1 MAGEVK
7 KAVKSTAFEENTV
20 LQLKKALKLLA
31 EEKDIKSEIKKSAE
45 ELHIKTK
52 EKLESLSLDEAK
64 GLLKEKWITP
74 LVDELNNLPNVII
87 SDFIDSLKSK
97 MNKYS
102 STLFDIDKEIKDTE
116 TELCS
121 MIDDLVGN
129 DADMQGLRA
138 FQALLRGE

>member
-1 MAGEVK
+1 M
-7 KAVKSTAFEENTV
+7 
-20 LQLKKALKLLA
+20 
-31 EEKDIKSEIKKSAE
+31 
-45 ELHIKTK
+45 
-52 EKLESLSLDEAK
+52 
-64 GLLKEKWITP
+64 LKEKWITP

-129 DADMQGLRA
+129 DAVMQGLRGISGT
-138 FQALLRGE
+138 FEG

>member
-1 MAGEVK
+1 
-7 KAVKSTAFEENTV
+7 
-20 LQLKKALKLLA
+20 
-31 EEKDIKSEIKKSAE
+31 
-45 ELHIKTK
+45 
-52 EKLESLSLDEAK
+52 
-64 GLLKEKWITP
+64 
-74 LVDELNNLPNVII
+74 
-87 SDFIDSLKSK
+87 

-121 MIDDLVGN
+121 MINELVGN